1 MAIVRSINGQSL
13 DGQPPT
19 PDRRRDPRTDAH
31 LRLIVWGV
39 DIRGER
45 FLQEARAHE
54 ISLNGALLTGLD
66 AELRSGDVLGILY
79 AAKEA
84 RYRVVWVRES
94 GKEQKVQAAV
104 SLISP
109 DQCPWKHVL
118 TDPGA
123 ISAPQINPPIL

>member
-1 MAIVRSINGQSL
+1 MRSINGQSL

-79 AAKEA
+79 AGKEA

-94 GKEQKVQAAV
+94 GNAKKVQAAV
-104 SLISP
+104 HRIAP
-109 DQCPWKHVL
+109 DECPWKDL
-118 TDPGA
+118 LMNASAEA
-123 ISAPQINPPIL
+123 IGSPPPDSSQ